1 MTLSEMKK
9 QKKELGLTNE
19 MISRLSGVPLGTVQK
34 IFAGITDSPRYDTLD
49 ALGKVFDDFNTP
61 PDLVREASGTYG
73 SKQQGEYTLDDY
85 YALPDDLR
93 VELIDGVFFEMNSP
107 TTIHQL
113 IGSLLWKELW
123 DYIEDKKGECLTFVA
138 PVDVQLD
145 RDDRTIL
152 QPDVLIV
159 CDRDK
164 IIRRCVYGAPDFI
177 VEVLSP
183 STRRKDSYLKLQKY
197 ANAGVSEYWLI
208 DPDRKKILVYD
219 LAHEE
224 PPVIYGFDSTIPIA
238 LFNGECRIDFQR
250 IHERIKFLYD
260 AEE

>member
-9 QKKELGLTNE
+9 KKKELGLTNE
-19 MISRLSGVPLGTVQK
+19 MISQLSGVPLGTVQK
-34 IFAGITDSPRYDTLD
+34 IFAGVTDSPRYDTLD
-49 ALGKVFDDFNTP
+49 ALNKAFGSSDTQ

-93 VELIDGVFFEMNSP
+93 VELIDGVFYKMSSP

-113 IGSLLWKELW
+113 IISLIWKDLW
-123 DYIEDKKGECLTFVA
+123 DYIEEKKGGCLPFA
-138 PVDVQLD
+138 SPVDVQLD

-164 IIRRCVYGAPDFI
+164 IIRRCIYGAPDFI

-183 STRRKDSYLKLQKY
+183 ATRRKDSYLKLQKY

-219 LAHEE
+219 LVHEE
-224 PPVIYGFDSTIPIA
+224 PPVIYGFDSTIPVA
-238 LFNGECRIDFQR
+238 LYDGECKIDFQK
-250 IHERIKFLYD
+250 IHERIKFIY
-260 AEE
+260 ETE